1 MLYDD
6 FVILRKIYE
15 NSIRLNDE
23 MEMTKNLYT
32 NGMWY
37 NKIITAEV
45 LERERERD
53 PFQLLITNERET
65 EDRETDVLSV
75 SISFLEVTN
84 LIKDYYVKLA

>member
-1 MLYDD
+1 MLYAD

-15 NSIRLNDE
+15 NSVRRNDE

-32 NGMWY
+32 NVMWY
-37 NKIITAEV
+37 SKIITAEV
-45 LERERERD
+45 LERERD
-53 PFQLLITNERET
+53 PFQLLIANERET

>member
-15 NSIRLNDE
+15 ISVRRNDE

-32 NGMWY
+32 NVMWY

-45 LERERERD
+45 LERERD

>member
-15 NSIRLNDE
+15 NSVRRNDE

-32 NGMWY
+32 NVMWY

-45 LERERERD
+45 LERERD
-53 PFQLLITNERET
+53 PLQLLITNERET
-65 EDRETDVLSV
+65 EDREIDVLSV
-75 SISFLEVTN
+75 SISFLKVTN

>member
-15 NSIRLNDE
+15 NSVRRNDE

-32 NGMWY
+32 NVMWY
-37 NKIITAEV
+37 NKIITTEV
-45 LERERERD
+45 LERERD
-53 PFQLLITNERET
+53 PFKLLITNERET

-75 SISFLEVTN
+75 SISFLKVTN

>member
-1 MLYDD
+1 MLYGD

-15 NSIRLNDE
+15 NSVRRNDE

-32 NGMWY
+32 NVMWY

-45 LERERERD
+45 LERESD